1 MHQQTQQQ
9 HGRRRR
15 RRRRRKRKRRRAAC
29 HAHLLT
35 LVTLY
40 CLLGIVS
47 NTIRIAGTTMKV
59 NGKDVINVGTFN
71 FLGLVGDKRAEV
83 STRTKARTEG
93 VIGKGD
99 VEGMNVFEQA

>member
-1 MHQQTQQQ
+1 
-9 HGRRRR
+9 
-15 RRRRRKRKRRRAAC
+15 
-29 HAHLLT
+29 
-35 LVTLY
+35 
-40 CLLGIVS
+40 
-47 NTIRIAGTTMKV
+47 MKV

-83 STRTKARTEG
+83 STRTKARTEC